1 MIKLVVQV
9 EPEQIAHLIRGL
21 PVSVVDEGALR
32 HLSLDNIR
40 KYLDDAVTEAVDSG
54 FDVSGVV
61 ADAVDEAVDGLRNQ
75 LDDAIYDG
83 VADGVPDAI
92 ELCLRDQGFRHGLME
107 ALSDD
112 VEQAVA
118 DAVDDAV
125 DRRVKRIVAALSPD
139 SVAVEEYRRV
149 CRELDAAR
157 SQRDEASAR
166 AEAAEGIIPRPV

>member
-118 DAVDDAV
+118 DAVDK
-125 DRRVKRIVAALSPD
+125 RVKRIVAALSPD
-139 SVAVEEYRRV
+139 SVDVEEYRRV